1 MVQSQWPSVEA
12 PMYYNT
18 QVFKNINMML
28 YLRHQWSDE
37 AHTLQ
42 SCSTTQYSKTVEY
55 EAATPSGYRVMM
67 AKLSISGRNYCLL
80 PVPRSEFF
88 LEFALTSQLPAN

>member
-1 MVQSQWPSVEA
+1 MEIEHHNDFFANPTMTQTQWSSVDTSIRYK
-12 PMYYNT
+12 P
-18 QVFKNINMML
+18 QIPKNINMML
-28 YLRHQWSDE
+28 YLRHQWPDE

-67 AKLSISGRNYCLL
+67 TKLPISRRNYCL
-80 PVPRSEFF
+80 
-88 LEFALTSQLPAN
+88 